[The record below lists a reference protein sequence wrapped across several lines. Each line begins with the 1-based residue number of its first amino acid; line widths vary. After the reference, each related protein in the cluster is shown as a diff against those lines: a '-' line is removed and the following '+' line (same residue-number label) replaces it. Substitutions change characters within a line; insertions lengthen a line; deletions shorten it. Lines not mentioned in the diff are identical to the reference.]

1 MDAPQDKESISPDE
15 LTESAGT
22 GLYRVSVEGRVTC
35 ANRGAKELL
44 RRWPWLER
52 QIAQLGV
59 SGANRSKGD
68 SIWVPLAEGEG
79 FLRLSV
85 RAAAPD
91 PEAGVLVTVD
101 ADDRWS
107 RLGEELAGLH
117 SRIVFF
123 ECDPHGRMVSGVT
136 ALARA
141 AGGEETSSAPEM
153 LAGLLAS
160 SSRAKFE
167 SCWGTVLRGTPLR
180 GIELETEWPPGTR
193 RTFWFSFF
201 PLRGPDGS
209 TVGVRGMA
217 RDISR
222 ERGLAYA
229 LEAADERFNVL
240 FREASD
246 PVLIFG
252 TDGSILAANPA
263 FERLTGVRVDELFT
277 GEKVWEDLVHPEDL
291 AQLKAGL
298 RECVASDTGI
308 AVEYQLKSRDGS
320 YVWVEQVHSVLHD
333 ESGKARGILAV
344 ARDITRW
351 RRREMDLRRTAAETL
366 SQHEKAQD
374 LIVRMTRLFRD
385 VGQLPPDF
393 EEYVEGMCRIL
404 HRMFNPLVVWVADA
418 DGCCRTIVWREDI
431 PPPVP
436 EHTCRQ
442 GLESLTRK
450 VLQRGLPCFRGRLPA
465 AETMADEAAVKVLH
479 LASLLAAPV
488 RDSSGRVWGALL
500 VADDR
505 ERDFE
510 RAQLDLL
517 TIAALY
523 LAGRMQAA
531 EEENR
536 RRRLE
541 EHLIQAQKM
550 DAVGMLAGGIAH
562 DFNNILSGILGF
574 ASMLQSRVPAGSELE
589 HYLKLIEQSAGRAA
603 ELTRQLLSFS
613 RKSHVE
619 RRPLSVL
626 EVIEEVL
633 ALLRPSVPRNV
644 QVEVQRPEQTPRIL
658 GDRSQMV
665 QVVMNLCINAI
676 EAMRAEGGRLT
687 IAVEV
692 RPLTANEH
700 KMLQRP
706 IPGRAVCL
714 VVSDTGPGIDPEVRA
729 HIFDPFFTTKEEG
742 TGLGLSIVYG
752 IVTNHGGDVLVES
765 EEGRGTTFRIYLPEH
780 VARPPGK
787 PPARVSADTVLVV
800 DDEAIVRQMIA
811 EILKASGYPV
821 LEASSGAAAV
831 DLVREH
837 VRRIGLVIL
846 DMIMPGMD
854 GVETFQRIR
863 EISPE
868 VTFLLATGFAR
879 SDQCRRL
886 MRQQCVDLINK
897 PFKSSELVE
906 KVASL
911 LGRPAGVT
919 GHEAGESQDQSSFGD
934 SDAP

>member
-1 MDAPQDKESISPDE
+1 MDASRDNESMPEERLPDSP
-15 LTESAGT
+15 GT
-22 GLYRVSVEGRVTC
+22 AVFLVSPGGRVTC
-35 ANRGAKELL
+35 ANRRAVKLL
-44 RRWPWLER
+44 QRFSGLER
-52 QIAQLGV
+52 QIAQIGMTGSPRVGSDGIWIPLADRFFRLGV
-59 SGANRSKGD
+59 RPAD
-68 SIWVPLAEGEG
+68 
-79 FLRLSV
+79 
-85 RAAAPD
+85 PD
-91 PEAGVLVTVD
+91 PEAGMLVTVD
-101 ADDRWS
+101 ADDLWD
-107 RLGEELAGLH
+107 RLGEELAELR

-123 ECDPHGRMVSGVT
+123 ECDPRGRIVSGLP

-141 AGGEETSSAPEM
+141 TGGEETGSVPEM
-153 LAGLLAS
+153 LVDLLDS
-160 SSRAKFE
+160 SSREKFD
-167 SCWGTVLRGTPLR
+167 SCWAAVLRGTPLR
-180 GIELETEWPPGTR
+180 GIELETESPPGTR

-209 TVGVRGMA
+209 TVGVRAMA

-222 ERGLAYA
+222 ERGLSYA

-277 GEKVWEDLVHPEDL
+277 EEKAWEDLIHPEDRP
-291 AQLKAGL
+291 QLKAAL
-298 RECVASDTGI
+298 RECTTSDSGM
-308 AVEYQLKSRDGS
+308 AVEYQLKCSDGS

-333 ESGKARGILAV
+333 ENGKVRGLLAV

-351 RRREMDLRRTAAETL
+351 RRREMDLRRTAAETI
-366 SQHEKAQD
+366 SQHEKARD

-385 VGQLPPDF
+385 IGQLPP
-393 EEYVEGMCRIL
+393 EYEQYVEGMCRIL
-404 HRMFNPLVVWVADA
+404 HRMFNPLVVWMAGA
-418 DGCCRTIVWREDI
+418 DGSCHTIVWREDI
-431 PPPVP
+431 PPPMP
-436 EHTCRQ
+436 EDACRQ
-442 GLESLTRK
+442 GLESLARK
-450 VLQRGLPCFRGRLPA
+450 VLQRGLPYFRARLPA
-465 AETMADEAAVKVLH
+465 VETMAAEPAVKDLH
-479 LASLLAAPV
+479 LAVLLAAPV
-488 RDSSGRVWGALL
+488 RDAAGRSWGALL
-500 VADDR
+500 VADDHG
-505 ERDFE
+505 RDFE

-517 TIAALY
+517 TIAALH

-541 EHLIQAQKM
+541 EHLVQAQKM

-574 ASMLQSRVPAGSELE
+574 ASMLRARVAPGSESE
-589 HYLKLIEQSAGRAA
+589 RYLKLIEQSAGRAA

-633 ALLRPSVPRNV
+633 ALLRPSLPRNV
-644 QVEVQRPEQTPRIL
+644 EVGVQRPEQTPRIL
-658 GDRSQMV
+658 GDKSQMV

-676 EAMRAEGGRLT
+676 EAMRVEGGRLN
-687 IAVEV
+687 ILVEV
-692 RPLTANEH
+692 RPLTENEH
-700 KMLQRP
+700 KLLQRP
-706 IPGRAVCL
+706 IPGRAVCV

-765 EEGRGTTFRIYLPEH
+765 EEGRGATFRIYLPEH
-780 VARPPGK
+780 VGRPPGRM
-787 PPARVSADTVLVV
+787 PSRTGADTVLIV
-800 DDEAIVRQMIA
+800 DDEAIVRQMMA

-821 LEASSGAAAV
+821 LEASSGETAV
-831 DLVREH
+831 DLFREH
-837 VRRIGLVIL
+837 SRRIGLVIL

-854 GVETFQRIR
+854 GAETFQCIR
-863 EISPE
+863 EINRNIPC
-868 VTFLLATGFAR
+868 LLATGYAR

-886 MRQQCVDLINK
+886 MRRERVDLINK
-897 PFKSSELVE
+897 PFKSRELIE
-906 KVASL
+906 RVASF
-911 LGRPAGVT
+911 LGPPSGVP
-919 GHEAGESQDQSSFGD
+919 GRRDGGLRDGSNQGD
-934 SDAP
+934 RGVS